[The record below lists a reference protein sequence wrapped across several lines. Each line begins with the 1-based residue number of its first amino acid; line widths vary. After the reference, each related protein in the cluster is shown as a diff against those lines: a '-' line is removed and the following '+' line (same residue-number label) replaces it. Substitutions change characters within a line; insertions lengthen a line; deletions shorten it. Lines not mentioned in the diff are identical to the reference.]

1 MKHSPRVH
9 VEVRSCN
16 KLRPKYV
23 FFQRQWTSMVS
34 HWINKINFDTFYTNF
49 WKDDPDSYS
58 RCVYVSCCFIHDPV
72 FRTTLNIKKTT
83 WNYYTIMEL
92 HTNHYVK
99 GIAVIFMLQFIEMKD
114 LNLNNFTF
122 SHARV
127 HNLCPN
133 VRFFNWRPFN
143 NSFCLRKCNTH
154 PCILWSSG
162 RPLKYIF
169 PQNKHL
175 YIFRNETKNRISNK
189 IRLNNVISFFL
200 FFFFKIVSL
209 LGA

>member
-1 MKHSPRVH
+1 MIHYAGCSRIFWLFEAKMKHSPRVH

-92 HTNHYVK
+92 QTWIIMSKELQLFLCCNSSKWKTWILIILLSHTRV
-99 GIAVIFMLQFIEMKD
+99 FIICVLMFGFLIGD
-114 LNLNNFTF
+114 LSITAF
-122 SHARV
+122 V
-127 HNLCPN
+127 
-133 VRFFNWRPFN
+133 
-143 NSFCLRKCNTH
+143 
-154 PCILWSSG
+154 
-162 RPLKYIF
+162 
-169 PQNKHL
+169 
-175 YIFRNETKNRISNK
+175 
-189 IRLNNVISFFL
+189 
-200 FFFFKIVSL
+200 
-209 LGA
+209 